1 MVIVQVYD
9 SWGRP
14 VSGADVYIRWDGG
27 MMQTWSQE
35 RTDGNGRAYFNVGTG
50 SGHIRVNGKIV
61 HTGYLQGTI
70 KVTA

>member
-1 MVIVQVYD
+1 
-9 SWGRP
+9 
-14 VSGADVYIRWDGG
+14 
-27 MMQTWSQE
+27 MMQTWSQK